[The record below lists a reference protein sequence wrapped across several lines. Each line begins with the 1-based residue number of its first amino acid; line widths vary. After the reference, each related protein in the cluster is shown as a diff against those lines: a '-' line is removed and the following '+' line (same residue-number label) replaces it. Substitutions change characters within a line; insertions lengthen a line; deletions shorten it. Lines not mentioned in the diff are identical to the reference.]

1 MRNTGI
7 VVPLILLSMFLVSGC
22 DDRGPTAPSPPSVP
36 SPVPEPPVPI
46 GDVWNITV
54 RLTTISGGDCVGDTM
69 QSEIGVP
76 KSYSLTTVT
85 KDSTVEVTLKSAS
98 GDYAC
103 TFPAR
108 AESDGFTTFG
118 VPGFLS
124 CTINLGV
131 RDFVCAN
138 GMRRDIVR
146 FGENISGRISGNEIS
161 GRWDVEWEIWE
172 PGSRSYIGVMDTTAQ
187 YTGNR

>member
-7 VVPLILLSMFLVSGC
+7 VAPLMLLSMFLVSGC

-36 SPVPEPPVPI
+36 SPVPAQPVPT
-46 GDVWNITV
+46 DVWNITV
-54 RLTTISGGDCVGDTM
+54 RLTTVSGGDCVGETM

-85 KDSTVEVTLKSAS
+85 KDGTVEVTLKSAS

-103 TFPAR
+103 TFSAR
-108 AESDGFTTFG
+108 AESDGFTTLG
-118 VPGFLS
+118 VPGFYS
-124 CTINLGV
+124 CTTSLGV
-131 RDFVCAN
+131 SDFVCAN
-138 GMRRDIVR
+138 GIRRDIVR
-146 FGENISGRISGNEIS
+146 FGQNISGRISGNEVS

-172 PGSRSYIGVMDTTAQ
+172 PGSRSYIGAVDTTAQ